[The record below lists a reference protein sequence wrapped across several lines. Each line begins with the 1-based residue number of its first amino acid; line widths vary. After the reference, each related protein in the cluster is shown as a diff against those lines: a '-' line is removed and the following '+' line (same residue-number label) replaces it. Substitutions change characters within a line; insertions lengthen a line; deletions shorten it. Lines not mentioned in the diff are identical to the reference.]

1 MPFRIKLL
9 TSRWQVMLNNEE
21 AAEKYAAKDIF
32 FKILSQMAFKI
43 HSTSDHESFL
53 VVYTVT

>member
-1 MPFRIKLL
+1 
-9 TSRWQVMLNNEE
+9 MLNNEE

-32 FKILSQMAFKI
+32 LKILSQMAFKI